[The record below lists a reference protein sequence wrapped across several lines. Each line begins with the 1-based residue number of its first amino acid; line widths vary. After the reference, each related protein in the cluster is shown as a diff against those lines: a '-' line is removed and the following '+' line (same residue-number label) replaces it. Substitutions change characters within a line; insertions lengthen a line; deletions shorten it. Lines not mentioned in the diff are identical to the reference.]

1 MEGYRNLRIPR
12 STVWKGVTMSAK
24 EAQFWFDP
32 ICPWAWMTSRWILE
46 VEKVRPISVQW
57 NLFSLAHLNRD
68 KDVPAEYKTRLVRS
82 WHCTRVIAAAQKVK
96 GAEIT
101 LPLYTAISSRIHLK
115 KMDVGVDLFREAL
128 NEVGLPETLADAMN
142 DESYDAAIIESHE
155 RGISLVGND
164 VGTPIIAFGSV
175 AFFGPVISPAPKGE
189 EAGKLW
195 DGVVGVASY
204 PGFFEIKRSRTVGP
218 IFD

>member
-1 MEGYRNLRIPR
+1 M
-12 STVWKGVTMSAK
+12 AK
-24 EAQFWFDP
+24 QEAEFWFDP
-32 ICPWAWMTSRWILE
+32 LCPWAWMTSRWILE
-46 VEKVRPISVQW
+46 VEKVRDISVKW
-57 NLFSLAHLNRD
+57 NLFSLAYLNRD
-68 KDVPAEYKTRLVRS
+68 KDVAEEYKARLARS
-82 WHCTRVIAAAQKVK
+82 WHCTRVIAAAQKAK
-96 GAEIT
+96 GFEVT

-115 KMDVGVDLFREAL
+115 KMEVGTELFKEAL
-128 NEVGLPETLADAMN
+128 KEVGLPESLSDAMN
-142 DESYDAAIIESHE
+142 DESFDAAIIESHE
-155 RGISLVGND
+155 RGIKLVGND
-164 VGTPIIAFGSV
+164 VGTPIVAVGSA

>member
-1 MEGYRNLRIPR
+1 M
-12 STVWKGVTMSAK
+12 AK
-24 EAQFWFDP
+24 TEAEFWFDP
-32 ICPWAWMTSRWILE
+32 VCPWAWMTSRWILE
-46 VEKVRPISVQW
+46 VEKVRDISVTW

-68 KDVPAEYKTRLVRS
+68 KELPEDYKSRLIRS
-82 WHCTRVIAAAQKVK
+82 WQSTRVIAAAQKEK
-96 GAEIT
+96 GAAIT

-115 KMDVGVDLFREAL
+115 KMEVGITLFEEAL
-128 NEVGLPETLADAMN
+128 AEVGLDPKLAEAMN
-142 DESYDAAIIESHE
+142 DETLNAMIIESHE
-155 RGISLVGND
+155 RGIALVGND
-164 VGTPIIAFGSV
+164 VGTPIISV
-175 AFFGPVISPAPKGE
+175 GGAAFFGPVISPAPKGD

>member
-1 MEGYRNLRIPR
+1 M
-12 STVWKGVTMSAK
+12 SDVTKA
-24 EAQFWFDP
+24 EFWFDP

-46 VEKVRPISVQW
+46 VKKVRDIDVTF
-57 NLFSLAHLNRD
+57 NIFSLAHLNRNTTD
-68 KDVPAEYKTRLVRS
+68 EKYKSHFSKS
-82 WHCTRVIAAAQKVK
+82 WSTTRVIMAAKTKFGQDQV
-96 GAEIT
+96 
-101 LPLYTAISSRIHLK
+101 LPLYTAIGKRIHLE
-115 KMDVGVDLFREAL
+115 KMEVGRELLESAL
-128 NEVGLPETLADAMN
+128 AEVGLDTSLAAEMDNETWN
-142 DESYDAAIIESHE
+142 AAIIESHE

-164 VGTPIIAFGSV
+164 VGTPLIKIGDY

-189 EAGKLW
+189 EAGRLW

>member
-1 MEGYRNLRIPR
+1 M
-12 STVWKGVTMSAK
+12 AK
-24 EAQFWFDP
+24 TEAEFWFDP
-32 ICPWAWMTSRWILE
+32 VCPWAWMTSRWILE
-46 VEKVRPISVQW
+46 VEKVRHISVTW

-68 KDVPAEYKTRLVRS
+68 KELPEDYKSRLIRS
-82 WHCTRVIAAAQKVK
+82 WQSTRVIAAAQKEK
-96 GAEIT
+96 GAAIT

-115 KMDVGVDLFREAL
+115 KMEVGITLFEEAL
-128 NEVGLPETLADAMN
+128 AEVGLDLKLAEAMN
-142 DESYDAAIIESHE
+142 DETLNAVIIESHE
-155 RGISLVGND
+155 RGIALVGND
-164 VGTPIIAFGSV
+164 VGTPIISV
-175 AFFGPVISPAPKGE
+175 GGAAFFGPVISPAPKGE

>member
-1 MEGYRNLRIPR
+1 M
-12 STVWKGVTMSAK
+12 AK
-24 EAQFWFDP
+24 TEAEFWFDP
-32 ICPWAWMTSRWILE
+32 VCPWAWMTSRWILE
-46 VEKVRPISVQW
+46 VEKVRDISVSW

-68 KDVPAEYKTRLVRS
+68 KELPEDYKSRLIRS
-82 WHCTRVIAAAQKVK
+82 WQSTRVIAAAQKEK
-96 GAEIT
+96 GAAIT

-115 KMDVGVDLFREAL
+115 KMEVGITLFEEAL
-128 NEVGLPETLADAMN
+128 AEVGLDPKLAEAMN
-142 DESYDAAIIESHE
+142 DETLNAVIIESHE
-155 RGISLVGND
+155 RGIALVGND
-164 VGTPIIAFGSV
+164 VGTPIISV
-175 AFFGPVISPAPKGE
+175 GGAAFFGPVISPAPKGE

>member
-1 MEGYRNLRIPR
+1 M
-12 STVWKGVTMSAK
+12 TKTSA
-24 EAQFWFDP
+24 EFWFDP
-32 ICPWAWMTSRWILE
+32 VCPWAWMTSRWILE
-46 VEKVRPISVQW
+46 VEKVRDISVQW

-68 KDVPAEYKTRLVRS
+68 KELPEDYKSRLVRS
-82 WHCTRVIAAAQKVK
+82 WQCTRVIAAAQKGK
-96 GAEIT
+96 GSSIT

-115 KMDVGVDLFREAL
+115 KMEVGVSLFEEAL
-128 NEVGLPETLADAMN
+128 VEVGLDPALAQAMN
-142 DESYDAAIIESHE
+142 DESLNNAIIESHE
-155 RGISLVGND
+155 RGIVLVGND
-164 VGTPIIAFGSV
+164 VGTPIIAVDGA

-189 EAGKLW
+189 AAGKLW

>member
-1 MEGYRNLRIPR
+1 M
-12 STVWKGVTMSAK
+12 TVTKA
-24 EAQFWFDP
+24 EFWFDP

-46 VEKVRPISVQW
+46 VEKVRDIEVHW

-68 KDVPAEYKTRLVRS
+68 KELSEEYKKGLTRS
-82 WHCTRVIAAAQKVK
+82 WQATRVIAAAQKVK
-96 GAEIT
+96 GSEIT
-101 LPLYTAISSRIHLK
+101 LPLYTAMSSRIHLQ
-115 KMDVGVDLFREAL
+115 KMTVGQELFEQAL
-128 NEVGLPETLADAMN
+128 VEVGLDSALAAAMN
-142 DESYDAAIIESHE
+142 DESYNAAIIESHE
-155 RGISLVGND
+155 RGIKLVGND
-164 VGTPIIAFGSV
+164 VGTPIIAVEGA

-189 EAGKLW
+189 AAGKLW

>member
-1 MEGYRNLRIPR
+1 MQIATDVLERHNM
-12 STVWKGVTMSAK
+12 TKT
-24 EAQFWFDP
+24 EFWFDP
-32 ICPWAWMTSRWILE
+32 VCPWAWMTSRWILE
-46 VEKVRPISVQW
+46 VEKVRDIQLQW

-68 KDVPAEYKTRLVRS
+68 KELSEEYKKGLISS
-82 WHCTRVIAAAQKVK
+82 WNCTRVIAAAQKVS
-96 GAEIT
+96 GPEIT
-101 LPLYTAISSRIHLK
+101 LPLYTAISSRIHLQ
-115 KMDVGVDLFREAL
+115 KMPVGKDLFEQAL
-128 NEVGLPETLADAMN
+128 AEVGLDVELASAMD
-142 DESYDAAIIESHE
+142 DESLNSMIIESHE
-155 RGISLVGND
+155 RGIKLVGND
-164 VGTPIIAFGSV
+164 VGTPIISVAGV

>member
-1 MEGYRNLRIPR
+1 MMPK
-12 STVWKGVTMSAK
+12 TSA
-24 EAQFWFDP
+24 EFWFDP
-32 ICPWAWMTSRWILE
+32 LCPWAFMTSRWILE
-46 VEKVRPISVQW
+46 VEKVRDVSVQW
-57 NLFSLAHLNRD
+57 NLFSLAHLNRNKEMSD
-68 KDVPAEYKTRLVRS
+68 DYKAKLLPS
-82 WHCTRVIAAAQKVK
+82 WHCTRVIAAAQKDS

-115 KMDVGVDLFREAL
+115 KEKVSQELLAAAL
-128 NEVGLPETLADAMN
+128 SEVGLSPELAVAMN
-142 DESYDAAIIESHE
+142 DESLDAMIIESHE

-164 VGTPIIAFGSV
+164 VGTPIISVNGV

-189 EAGKLW
+189 EAGLLW

-204 PGFFEIKRSRTVGP
+204 PGFFEIKRSRNVGP

>member
-1 MEGYRNLRIPR
+1 
-12 STVWKGVTMSAK
+12 MSEKRAA
-24 EAQFWFDP
+24 EFWFDP

-46 VEKVRPISVQW
+46 VEKVRDIDVTF
-57 NLFSLAHLNRD
+57 NIFSLAHLNRNTTD
-68 KDVPAEYKTRLVRS
+68 EKYKLNFPKS
-82 WHCTRVIAAAQKVK
+82 WRTTRVIMAAKTKHGQEYVS
-96 GAEIT
+96 
-101 LPLYTAISSRIHLK
+101 PMYTAIGTRIHLK
-115 KMDVGVDLFREAL
+115 KMEIGKELLEESL
-128 NEVGLPETLADAMN
+128 EEVGLDQALASEMDN
-142 DESYDAAIIESHE
+142 ESWNEAIIESHE

-164 VGTPIIAFGSV
+164 VGTPLIKFGDF

>member
-1 MEGYRNLRIPR
+1 M
-12 STVWKGVTMSAK
+12 TKTSA
-24 EAQFWFDP
+24 EFWFDP
-32 ICPWAWMTSRWILE
+32 VCPWAWMTSRWILE
-46 VEKVRPISVQW
+46 VEKVRDISVQW

-68 KDVPAEYKTRLVRS
+68 KELPEEYKSRLIRS
-82 WHCTRVIAAAQKVK
+82 WQSTRVIAAAQKEN
-96 GAEIT
+96 GSSIT

-115 KMDVGVDLFREAL
+115 KMDVGVLLFEEAL
-128 NEVGLPETLADAMN
+128 TEVGLNPALAQAMS
-142 DESYDAAIIESHE
+142 DESLNAAIIESHE
-155 RGISLVGND
+155 RGIALVGND
-164 VGTPIIAFGSV
+164 VGTPIISV
-175 AFFGPVISPAPKGE
+175 GGTAFFGPVISPAPKGE